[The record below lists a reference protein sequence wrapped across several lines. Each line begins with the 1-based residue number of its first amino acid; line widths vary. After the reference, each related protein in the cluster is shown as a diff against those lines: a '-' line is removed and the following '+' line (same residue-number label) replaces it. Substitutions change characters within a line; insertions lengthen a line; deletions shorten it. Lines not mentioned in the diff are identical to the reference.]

1 VEVKMAWW
9 NRLNNFLE
17 KVLMA
22 VACIILAGA
31 TLSLSAQAFGRTLF
45 SRSWGLLEE
54 LPALFMPYIVFLL
67 LGVALRRGLH
77 VSVDLLPTFLRGRA
91 KDLLMVAIYVAIAM
105 GSCLFL
111 YGALLGVRGFYQMGF
126 KTTTE
131 IAFPIW
137 IFYLS
142 LVIGFAILILFSSEM
157 FLKSI
162 LSLKKDSQT
171 KGNREE
177 KG

>member
-1 VEVKMAWW
+1 MIWW

-17 KVLMA
+17 KVLLA
-22 VACIILAGA
+22 VACTILAGT
-31 TLSLSAQAFGRTLF
+31 TLSLSAAAFGRTLF
-45 SRSWGLLEE
+45 SRTWGLMEE
-54 LPALFMPYIVFLL
+54 LPALFMPYVVFLL

-77 VSVDLLPTFLRGRA
+77 VSMDLLPTFLKGRA
-91 KDLLMVAIYVAIAM
+91 RDLLMIAIYVTIAI
-105 GSCLFL
+105 GSCIFL
-111 YGALLGVRGFYQMGF
+111 YGSLLGVRGFYQMGF

-142 LVIGFAILILFSSEM
+142 LVIGFTIMILFSAEM
-157 FLKSI
+157 FLESM
-162 LSLKKDSQT
+162 LSLKKDSPT

>member
-1 VEVKMAWW
+1 VEVRMAWW
-9 NRLNNFLE
+9 DRLNNFLE

-22 VACIILAGA
+22 VACIILAGT
-31 TLSLSAQAFGRTLF
+31 TLSLSAEAFSRTLF
-45 SRSWGLLEE
+45 SRTWGLMEE
-54 LPALFMPYIVFLL
+54 LPALFMPYVVFLL

-91 KDLLMVAIYVAIAM
+91 KDLLMIAIYAAIAM
-105 GSCLFL
+105 GSCLLL

-142 LVIGFAILILFSSEM
+142 LVIGFSILILFSAEM

>member
-1 VEVKMAWW
+1 MAWW
-9 NRLNNFLE
+9 DRLNNFLE

-22 VACIILAGA
+22 VACIILAGT
-31 TLSLSAQAFGRTLF
+31 TLSLSAEALGRTLF
-45 SRSWGLLEE
+45 SRTWGLLEE
-54 LPALFMPYIVFLL
+54 LPALFMPYVVFLL

-91 KDLLMVAIYVAIAM
+91 KDLLMVAIYAAIAM
-105 GSCLFL
+105 GSCLLL

-142 LVIGFAILILFSSEM
+142 LVIGFAILILFSTEM

-177 KG
+177 KD